1 MLSNFVSVAWKSEG
15 DNFFKS
21 VNYTLEVMC
30 AEEFSVEKIK
40 LRDVETRI
48 LAKRAELS
56 KFETEYREVCHVSSR
71 GSISYVFVSDIDSR
85 AV

>member
-1 MLSNFVSVAWKSEG
+1 
-15 DNFFKS
+15 
-21 VNYTLEVMC
+21 MC